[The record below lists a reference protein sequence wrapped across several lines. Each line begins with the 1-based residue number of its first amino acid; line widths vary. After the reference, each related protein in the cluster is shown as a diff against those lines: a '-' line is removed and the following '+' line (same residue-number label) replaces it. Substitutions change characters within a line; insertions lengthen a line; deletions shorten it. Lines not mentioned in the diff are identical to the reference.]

1 MEDPDADVV
10 EESIALVRS
19 AAQHGVANL
28 WDYATED
35 PHRDARGF
43 RVQRFE
49 TAFLRARPQRRPRA
63 RRPGDAFEVLR
74 AEIGKLE
81 KVAHQF
87 SRALADD
94 DATGRGYPLES
105 GGQVRRVA
113 DDAALLRL
121 SRTQQIAYDHDPSG
135 DADSHAQRRDR

>member
-1 MEDPDADVV
+1 M
-10 EESIALVRS
+10 
-19 AAQHGVANL
+19 
-28 WDYATED
+28 
-35 PHRDARGF
+35 
-43 RVQRFE
+43 
-49 TAFLRARPQRRPRA
+49 
-63 RRPGDAFEVLR
+63 R